1 VTDAQIIEV
10 GDGRAL
16 VVPLDGAHE
25 VLSWA
30 IVNGGRR
37 RATCVVWREVRLTE
51 LDPEIDARDV
61 MRDSL
66 VHVGRPDAVGLM
78 TARDVRRFEDVTVEA
93 RDVHARCVAT
103 VGLGN
108 ARAAGDPPDDARIG
122 TINLLCVVSVA
133 LTEEAL
139 VEACALAA
147 EARTA
152 ALLASGWPS
161 PVSGRPASGT
171 GTDCIV
177 VAAPVVSSIEPER
190 FAGKHTAIGAAI
202 GAAVYRA
209 IDLGVKQ
216 WVEENA

>member
-1 VTDAQIIEV
+1 MTDVQIVEI

-37 RATCVVWREVRLTE
+37 RADCVVWREVRLTE
-51 LDPEIDARDV
+51 LDPDIDARDV

-78 TARDVRRFEDVTVEA
+78 TARDVRRFEDVTVEI
-93 RDVHARCVAT
+93 RGVRARCVAT

-108 ARAAGDPPDDARIG
+108 ARAVGDPPDDAHAG
-122 TINLLCVVSVA
+122 TINLLCVVSVPLA
-133 LTEEAL
+133 EEAL
-139 VEACALAA
+139 VEACALVA

-177 VAAPVVSSIEPER
+177 VAAPAVDAVEAER
-190 FAGKHTAIGAAI
+190 FAGKHTAVGAAI

-209 IDLGVKQ
+209 VDLGVKR
-216 WVEENA
+216 WLEENA

>member
-1 VTDAQIIEV
+1 MTDVQIIDV

-16 VVPLDGAHE
+16 VVPLAGEHE

-37 RATCVVWREVRLTE
+37 RATCVVWREVRVSE

-78 TARDVRRFEDVTVEA
+78 TARDVRRFEDVTVEV
-93 RDVHARCVAT
+93 RGVRARCVAT

-108 ARAAGDPPDDARIG
+108 ARAVGDPPDDARTG
-122 TINLLCVVSVA
+122 TINLLCVVSVP

-152 ALLASGWPS
+152 ALLASGWLS

-177 VAAPVVSSIEPER
+177 VAAPAVSAGEPER
-190 FAGKHTAIGAAI
+190 FAGKHTAVGAAI

-209 IDLGVKQ
+209 IDLGVRQ
-216 WVEENA
+216 WLEENA